1 MTGTSLL
8 QPPPEDLHRQRLDI
22 VMVRPSDLVRVS
34 RHDTGE
40 PYFGRSGGNRF
51 DDASADS
58 VQRFGTCYLGLGLTV
73 AFAESVLHDLE
84 PTGGRF
90 VLPASEIDSRFALSF
105 KGRPLR
111 LANLTGT
118 SLLRLGGHGEISG
131 TSDYTLPQAWATALA
146 AHPDRIDGLLYMSRR
161 VNNDVAVVLFHRSGA
176 RLPGLQLRKA
186 VPLAHHR
193 DFLATVADLRV
204 MFS

>member
-1 MTGTSLL
+1 MAGTSLL
-8 QPPPEDLHRQRLDI
+8 PPPPSDLHRQQLDI
-22 VMVRPSDLVRVS
+22 VTVRPSELVRVS

-51 DDASADS
+51 DDAGADP

-84 PTGGRF
+84 PEGGRF
-90 VLPASEIDSRFALSF
+90 VLPASEIDSRYALSF
-105 KGRPLR
+105 KGKPLR

-118 SLLRLGGHGEISG
+118 SLLRLGGHGEMSG
-131 TSDYTLPQAWATALA
+131 TPNYHLPQAWAAALV
-146 AHPDRIDGLLYMSRR
+146 AHPDCIDGLLYMSRR
-161 VNNDVAVVLFHRSGA
+161 INNDVAVVLFHRSGA
-176 RLPGLQLRKA
+176 RLPGLQLKRA

-193 DFLATVADLRV
+193 DFLAAVANLHV
-204 MFS
+204 TFL